1 MEKRYALCLDVLKRF
16 QDAGIL
22 QEVIL
27 VGSWCMHFYRDYFK
41 GVKYMPTIRTR
52 DIDFAV
58 PTPIRIKKRVDV
70 AELLKDEGF
79 LVQFSGGRGFQKLV
93 HPELIV
99 EFLVP
104 EKGRGIDKP
113 YPIPQLGTNAQALRF
128 LDFLI
133 ENTIVIDSE
142 GLRVRIPH
150 PAAFGLH
157 KLIVSGRRNDKKEK
171 AAKDIKEGVA
181 VLTALVEQDE
191 AAGIREMFCKMPV
204 PWRKKVVNALAGYE
218 DEDIVSRLMILLT
231 VS

>member
-1 MEKRYALCLDVLKRF
+1 M
-16 QDAGIL
+16 
-22 QEVIL
+22 
-27 VGSWCMHFYRDYFK
+27 
-41 GVKYMPTIRTR
+41 
-52 DIDFAV
+52 
-58 PTPIRIKKRVDV
+58 
-70 AELLKDEGF
+70 
-79 LVQFSGGRGFQKLV
+79 

-104 EKGRGIDKP
+104 EKGRGLDKP

-133 ENTIVIDSE
+133 ENTIVISSE
-142 GLRVRIPH
+142 GLRVRTPH

-218 DEDIVSRLMILLT
+218 DEDIISRLMILLT